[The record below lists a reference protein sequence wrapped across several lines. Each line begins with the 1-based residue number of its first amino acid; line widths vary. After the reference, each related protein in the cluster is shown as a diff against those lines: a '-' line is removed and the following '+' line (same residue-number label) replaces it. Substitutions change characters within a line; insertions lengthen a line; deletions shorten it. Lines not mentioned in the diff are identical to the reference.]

1 MSLYL
6 KSALF
11 VLVVGGFAMLC
22 VPTLLLATT
31 GEALPSRLGPL
42 QASGLLLGVLGFSA
56 YIRCILGFVRTGR
69 GTPSPADPPRRL
81 VAQGLYRHTRNPM
94 YVSVLSILLSE
105 ALVFSSVTLG
115 VYAGLVFLAFHAF
128 VVYYE
133 EPTLAR
139 SFGAEYEA
147 YRRSTP
153 RWFGLRSMRRG
164 S

>member
-81 VAQGLYRHTRNPM
+81 VTHGLYQYTRNPI
-94 YVSVLSILLSE
+94 YVSVLVIVCSE
-105 ALVFSSVTLG
+105 ALVFSSVALG
-115 VYAGLVFLAFHAF
+115 VYASLLFLAFHAF

-139 SFGAEYEA
+139 SFSDEYEA